1 MNLLTCMNIFSQ
13 VDDKLRRHLA
23 EAIARCCNWGNNR
36 TAFGREGAV
45 APLVKYLKSQDEN
58 VHRSTARALYQLSK
72 NPENCI
78 TMHEAGVVQVL
89 NCSMPISAQL
99 NNYMYLHHRSIFWCL
114 CIWWNF
120 LNTAAIVHNS

>member
-1 MNLLTCMNIFSQ
+1 MNIFFSQ

-45 APLVKYLKSQDEN
+45 APLVKYLRSQDEN

-99 NNYMYLHHRSIFWCL
+99 YNYMYRYMYHRSVFWCL
-114 CIWWNF
+114 CLSLNF
-120 LNTAAIVHNS
+120 LNSVAIVHNS